1 MTQNRFKFRV
11 WDSALNVYI
20 KDINFFLNTNGEL
33 LLPKQKDSNE
43 LKSTSCDRFIVEQ
56 CTGLSDC
63 DGNLIYEGDIVEY
76 EYHSYLN
83 YLKTEIHT
91 ISYSDLE
98 ARWKFDNTYIYFNAD
113 VAEECKVIGN
123 INENKNLIKQTT

>member
-11 WDSALNVYI
+11 WDSALSVYI
-20 KDINFFLNTNGEL
+20 KDIDFFLNTNGEL

-43 LKSTSCDRFIVEQ
+43 LKSAGCDRFIVEQ

-76 EYHSYLN
+76 EYHN
-83 YLKTEIHT
+83 YLDHFKTEIHT
-91 ISYSDLE
+91 ISYNNLE

-113 VAEECKVIGN
+113 VAEECRVIGN
-123 INENKNLIKQTT
+123 INENKNLTKNK